1 MTDWYIDLYSS
12 AGVKNQTGPIA
23 SASSW
28 TQTSRMDRAGEF
40 SFQMSG
46 RDPMTPSVSA
56 LSIVRCFART
66 RKSDNTVEW
75 SEIGSG
81 IVQRVEYQVLSSGEI
96 NVTVSGTDML
106 SELNYITMGT
116 QYYALNSPS
125 AQLLHSIQN
134 NINSTVNANDA
145 NKTWTIFNTTS
156 TQQLAG
162 RWNFESALQACIR
175 LTELAQTHFAVKA
188 FRELT
193 WIDSSADS
201 FPSSGIRAIS
211 SQTDL
216 AAQTISIQS
225 VSRVLD
231 YSEII
236 TRVAAFGSGN
246 SDSRLSLLNTSLS
259 PASPYAFETVGSY
272 RVLRNSTAET
282 TYGKRTRVVQFSNI
296 SPGENTGDGIT
307 ASADTLYYATLA
319 YLKKY
324 ESPAEFYEID
334 VAGALIRGD
343 TNLLLGPL
351 QRLLVIYKDASQN
364 IDIHQALNILEVTHA
379 LSDDG
384 NVTSKLLVSS
394 IDRQPQTGTES
405 IVEMISAGASYQS
418 APQLSTDTYVIS
430 FIKSLDENQS
440 NTARFQFRLGN
451 EIVQVVSIVFDFQLL
466 ALESTIKTIS
476 GTSSTTADSA
486 KHSHSVPNHSHS
498 FAISSGTVSNSVG
511 FGAAG
516 TAGNLVSGAVA
527 AGTTFNY
534 PTKSDTGASTSADG
548 GEHSHTVT
556 PNITTTYGVYRDP
569 GGAFA
574 LADLEYSI
582 NGGTYVSL
590 SGGTLGATSLGDG
603 WWRLDLTSR
612 LRNATTLRQSNA
624 NNRVE
629 IRRAASGSQQKR
641 ATIEVQL
648 TIRANVQSIV

>member
-12 AGVKNQTGPIA
+12 AGVKNQTGPIV

-46 RDPMTPSVSA
+46 RDPMAPSVST

-66 RKSDNTVEW
+66 RKADNTIEW

-81 IVQRVEYQVLSSGEI
+81 IVQRVEYQALSSGEI
-96 NVTVSGTDML
+96 NVIVSGTDML
-106 SELNYITMGT
+106 SEFNYISMGN
-116 QYYALNSPS
+116 QYYTPNSPS
-125 AQLLHSIQN
+125 FQLLHDIQI
-134 NINSTVNANDA
+134 NIQSTINANDA
-145 NKTWTIFNTTS
+145 SKSWTFFNTTS

-162 RWNFESALQACIR
+162 RWSFESALQACIR
-175 LTELAQTHFAVKA
+175 LTELAQTHFAVRG
-188 FRELT
+188 FRVLT
-193 WIDSSADS
+193 WIDTLVNS
-201 FPSSGIRAIS
+201 FPSNGIRAIS

-225 VSRVLD
+225 VSRTFD

-272 RVLRNSTAET
+272 RVLKNSTAET

-296 SPGENTGDGIT
+296 SPGENTGAGIT
-307 ASADTLYYATLA
+307 ASADTLYYAALA

-343 TNLLLGPL
+343 GNLLLAPL
-351 QRLLVIYKDASQN
+351 QQLLVIYKDASQN
-364 IDIHQALNILEVTHA
+364 IDIHEMLNILEVTHT

-384 NVTSKLLVSS
+384 NVTSKILVSS
-394 IDRQPQTGTES
+394 VDRAPQTGTES

-418 APQLSTDTYVIS
+418 APQLSTNTYVIS

-440 NTARFQFRLGN
+440 NTAKFQFRLGN
-451 EIVQVVSIVFDFQLL
+451 EIVQLVSIVFDFQLL

-476 GTSSTTADSA
+476 GTSSTTANSDT
-486 KHSHSVPNHSHS
+486 HSHSVPNHNHS
-498 FAISSGTVSNSVG
+498 FAISGGTVTNFVG
-511 FGAAG
+511 FSAAG
-516 TAGNLVSGAVA
+516 TAGDLVSGAIAV
-527 AGTTFNY
+527 GNTFNY
-534 PTKSDTGASTSADG
+534 PTKSDTGATTSASSG
-548 GEHSHTVT
+548 AHSHTVT

-574 LADLEYSI
+574 LSDLEYSV
-582 NGGTYVSL
+582 NGGAYVSL
-590 SGGTLGATSLGDG
+590 SGATSLGDG
-603 WWRLDLTSR
+603 WWRLDLTSG
-612 LRNATTLRQSNA
+612 LRNATTLRQNNS

-648 TIRANVQSIV
+648 TIRANVQPIV

>member
-12 AGVKNQTGPIA
+12 AGVKNQTGPIV

-46 RDPMTPSVSA
+46 RDPMAPSVST

-66 RKSDNTVEW
+66 RKSDNTIEW

-81 IVQRVEYQVLSSGEI
+81 IVQRVEYQALSSGEI
-96 NVTVSGTDML
+96 NVIVSGTDML
-106 SELNYITMGT
+106 SEFNYISMGN
-116 QYYALNSPS
+116 QYYTPNSPS
-125 AQLLHSIQN
+125 FQLLHNIQT
-134 NINSTVNANDA
+134 NIQSTVNANDA
-145 NKTWTIFNTTS
+145 SKSWTFFNTTS

-162 RWNFESALQACIR
+162 RWSFESALQACIR
-175 LTELAQTHFAVKA
+175 LTELAQTHFVVSG
-188 FRELT
+188 FRVLT
-193 WIDSSADS
+193 WIDTLVNS
-201 FPSSGIRAIS
+201 FPSNGIRAIS

-225 VSRVLD
+225 VSRAFD

-272 RVLRNSTAET
+272 RVLKNSTAET

-296 SPGENTGDGIT
+296 SPGENTGAGIT
-307 ASADTLYYATLA
+307 ASADTLYYAALA

-343 TNLLLGPL
+343 GNLLLAPL
-351 QRLLVIYKDASQN
+351 QQLLVIYKDASQN
-364 IDIHQALNILEVTHA
+364 IDIHEMLNILEVTHT

-384 NVTSKLLVSS
+384 NVTSKILVSS
-394 IDRQPQTGTES
+394 VDRAPQTGTES

-418 APQLSTDTYVIS
+418 APQLSTNTYVIS

-440 NTARFQFRLGN
+440 NTAKFQFRLGN
-451 EIVQVVSIVFDFQLL
+451 EIVQLVSIVFDFQLL

-476 GTSSTTADSA
+476 GTSSTTANSDT
-486 KHSHSVPNHSHS
+486 HSHSVPNHSHS
-498 FAISSGTVSNSVG
+498 FAISGGTVTNFVG
-511 FGAAG
+511 FSAAG
-516 TAGNLVSGAVA
+516 TAGNLVSGAIA
-527 AGTTFNY
+527 AGNTFNY
-534 PTKSDTGASTSADG
+534 PTKSDTGATTSASG
-548 GEHSHTVT
+548 GAHSHTVT

-574 LADLEYSI
+574 LSDLEYSV
-582 NGGTYVSL
+582 NGGAYVSL
-590 SGGTLGATSLGDG
+590 SGATSLGDG
-603 WWRLDLTSR
+603 WWRLDLTSG
-612 LRNATTLRQSNA
+612 LRNATTLRQNNS

-648 TIRANVQSIV
+648 TIRANVQPIV